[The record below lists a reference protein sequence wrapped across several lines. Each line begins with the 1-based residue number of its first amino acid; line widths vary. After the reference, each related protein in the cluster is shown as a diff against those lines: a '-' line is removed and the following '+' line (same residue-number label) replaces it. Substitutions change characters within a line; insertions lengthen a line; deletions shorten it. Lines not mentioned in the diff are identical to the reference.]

1 MSKRYPAGICIDTL
15 PENSLYEHGYHYIA
29 GVDEVGRGPLA
40 GPVVAAAVVLP
51 PYHKLPG
58 INDSK
63 KLSARK
69 RELLYTDIFTGA
81 LSVGIGIVD
90 HTEIDQTDILTASL
104 KAMALATRNLS
115 CAVDYILVDGI
126 FSIPSVI
133 PQMTVKKGDS
143 LSVLIAAA
151 SVVAKVTRD
160 TMMQDYHRQYPHY
173 NFARNKGYGTKEH
186 RDALKRY
193 GFSPLHRKT
202 FKGVRAD
209 TPRLFQKTR
218 YE

>member
-1 MSKRYPAGICIDTL
+1 MSKRSPAEIGSDNL
-15 PENSLYEHGYHYIA
+15 PENSLYQEGYHYIA

-90 HTEIDQTDILTASL
+90 HTEIDQTNILAASL
-104 KAMALATRNLS
+104 KAMALATCNLS
-115 CAVDYILVDGI
+115 CSVDYILVDGI
-126 FSIPSVI
+126 FSIPSGI
-133 PQMTVKKGDS
+133 PQMTVKHGDS

-160 TMMQDYHRQYPHY
+160 NMMQGYHQQYPYY

-186 RDALKRY
+186 RNAIRRY
-193 GFSPLHRKT
+193 GASPLHRKT
-202 FKGVRAD
+202 FKGVLQD
-209 TPRLFQKTR
+209 TPRLFKKTCH
-218 YE
+218 E

>member
-1 MSKRYPAGICIDTL
+1 MSKRYPAEICTDNL
-15 PENSLYEHGYHYIA
+15 PENSLYQNGYHYIA
-29 GVDEVGRGPLA
+29 GIDEVGRGPLA

-69 RELLYTDIFTGA
+69 REILYTAIFKGA

-90 HTEIDQTDILTASL
+90 HREIDQTNILKASL
-104 KAMALATRNLS
+104 KAMSLAARNLS
-115 CAVDYILVDGI
+115 CLVDYILVDGI
-126 FSIPSVI
+126 FPIPSVI
-133 PQMTVKKGDS
+133 PQKTVKKGDS

-160 TMMQDYHRQYPHY
+160 TMMQDYHHQYPYY

-186 RDALKRY
+186 RDAIKRY

-202 FKGVRAD
+202 FKGVLKD
-209 TPRLFQKTR
+209 TPGLFQKK
-218 YE
+218 